1 MIDRIDHVVLNC
13 VDVEATAAWYER
25 VMGFEREEFFGPIHR
40 IALKFGRTK
49 INLRPISVSAE
60 EWFTGVVELPG
71 ALDLCFITEGGI
83 GPVIAKLETEG
94 VEIIRGPGPQQGA
107 LGPMTSV
114 YFRDPSGNLLEIAS
128 YDPKDAVG

>member
-13 VDVEATAAWYER
+13 RDVEATAAWYER

-40 IALKFGRTK
+40 IALKFGRAK
-49 INLRPISVSAE
+49 INLRPVGVE
-60 EWFTGVVELPG
+60 EWITGAVETPG

-83 GPVIAKLETEG
+83 NAVIDRLNAESI
-94 VEIIRGPGPQQGA
+94 EIIRGPGPQQGA

-114 YFRDPSGNLLEIAS
+114 YFRDPDGNLLEIAS
-128 YDPKDAVG
+128 YDQG